1 MEKLAPDPRES
12 MRLMQIA
19 VRKAPENPEYHCIL
33 GEIYSK
39 EGMHL
44 NARRE
49 FTKALEIQKNY
60 QRAKEGLK
68 NL

>member
-1 MEKLAPDPRES
+1 
-12 MRLMQIA
+12 MRLMQSA
-19 VRKAPENPEYHCIL
+19 VKKAPENSEYRCIL

-39 EGMHL
+39 EGMLL

-49 FTKALEIQKNY
+49 FNKALEIQKNY
-60 QRAKEGLK
+60 QRAKDGLK